1 MWQNNSYS
9 SKYSYLHVQTQ
20 IIHLLNW
27 FNEGKYIIR
36 AQFSF
41 WKKPLKPEE
50 DLLALRICV
59 CDIKKIMYF
68 LTVNWINLVRLVCNL
83 KFSFRTPSLK
93 ISVSLINVILKETT
107 HWNVPGMLW
116 TWKLFESS
124 ETSCQESEVI
134 GCCHKLIGLMLQLK
148 TDYYLALLVIVV
160 DFIWSLDILWKD
172 SRWKCFPVVQG

>member
-1 MWQNNSYS
+1 MVYVLKIYCIRNFIMWQNNSYS

-27 FNEGKYIIR
+27 SNEGKYIIR

-68 LTVNWINLVRLVCNL
+68 LTINWINLVRLVCNL

-93 ISVSLINVILKETT
+93 ISVSHKCDFKRDHTLKCSWNAMDLETVWVLWNFMSRIRSDRMLSQIN
-107 HWNVPGMLW
+107 
-116 TWKLFESS
+116 
-124 ETSCQESEVI
+124 
-134 GCCHKLIGLMLQLK
+134 
-148 TDYYLALLVIVV
+148 
-160 DFIWSLDILWKD
+160 
-172 SRWKCFPVVQG
+172 